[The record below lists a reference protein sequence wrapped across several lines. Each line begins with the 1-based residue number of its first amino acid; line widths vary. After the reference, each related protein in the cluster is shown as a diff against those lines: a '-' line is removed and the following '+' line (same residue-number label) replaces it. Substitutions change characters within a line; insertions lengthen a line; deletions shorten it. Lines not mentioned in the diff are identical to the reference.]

1 MGIGCSLIV
10 AVTIERKTQA
20 EHVHREDDGGQCQCE
35 IALHDR
41 YFDLIATAS
50 QAAPQP
56 AATIEPNSATIFAV
70 VGREISAAK
79 TEIIPAIIPSTA
91 AMMFHVLPL
100 TKYDLPRLGTLA
112 FTSYSFLE
120 VWPARQARNAAAG

>member
-1 MGIGCSLIV
+1 VRIACRLVV
-10 AVTIERKTQA
+10 AFTIERKTQT
-20 EHVHREDDGGQCQCE
+20 EHVHREDDGSQCQCE

-56 AATIEPNSATIFAV
+56 AATIEPNSATIFAA

-79 TEIIPAIIPSTA
+79 AEIIPATIPSSA

-100 TKYDLPRLGTLA
+100 TKYDLPRLA
-112 FTSYSFLE
+112 FTSYLFLE
-120 VWPARQARNAAAG
+120 V